1 MPPRRKSDN
10 GEVILTVKE
19 DAFVSHYL
27 SNGGNGFQAAKSA
40 GYSAESSY
48 AIASENLR
56 KPEISRRIQQRI
68 AEATNLTSSEIIGT
82 LASHMRVDI
91 TDFLDE
97 RGSVD
102 IDRIREQGHLVKRL
116 KVRRTYQG
124 KGKDKL
130 LTETVEIEL
139 HDAQAAAFKL
149 ASLMGL
155 ENWQYHVDI
164 TEQQRLVVTGFV
176 QKLLDHGW
184 SLKLA
189 LAHLVEL
196 QIPKEALALIRGR
209 DLRLPESEQST
220 DNSGNLHA
228 YHPQNATISEG

>member
-1 MPPRRKSDN
+1 MPLRKRDDN
-10 GEVILTVKE
+10 GEELLTIKE
-19 DAFVSHYL
+19 EAFVSHYIA
-27 SNGGNGFQAAKSA
+27 NGGNGFQAAKSA
-40 GYSAESSY
+40 GYSPDSGY

-56 KPEISRRIQQRI
+56 KPQIARRIHERI

-97 RGSVD
+97 RGEVD

-130 LTETVEIEL
+130 VTETVEIEL

-155 ENWQYHVDI
+155 ENWQYTDGGAIEVKLLEKER
-164 TEQQRLVVTGFV
+164 TVLTSFMQR
-176 QKLLDHGW
+176 LLDHGW
-184 SLKLA
+184 TVKLA
-189 LAHLVEL
+189 LEHLREMN
-196 QIPKEALALIRGR
+196 IPDEKLKLIRGE
-209 DLRLPESEQST
+209 DLRIPEAIAVGR
-220 DNSGNLHA
+220 D
-228 YHPQNATISEG
+228 